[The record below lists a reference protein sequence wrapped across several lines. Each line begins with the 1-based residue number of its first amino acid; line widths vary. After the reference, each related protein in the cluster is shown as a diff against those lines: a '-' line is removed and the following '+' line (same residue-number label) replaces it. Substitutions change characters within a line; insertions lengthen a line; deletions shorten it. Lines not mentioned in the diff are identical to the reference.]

1 MGNTDKMTNTEM
13 LKNKISESGLK
24 MEYIAK
30 SCDISRQS
38 LSNKIANRSFF
49 TAKEIEILC
58 RMLNIG
64 SLTEKE
70 RIFFA
75 K

>member
-1 MGNTDKMTNTEM
+1 MTNTEM
-13 LKNKISESGLK
+13 LRELIAKSGLK
-24 MEYIAK
+24 LEYLAGK
-30 SCDISRQS
+30 CDITRQA
-38 LSNKIANRSFF
+38 LSNKISNRNFF

-58 RMLNIG
+58 RELKVS

>member
-1 MGNTDKMTNTEM
+1 MTNTEM
-13 LKNKISESGLK
+13 LRNLISKSGFKL
-24 MEYIAK
+24 EYLAAK
-30 SCDISRQS
+30 CGITRQS
-38 LSNKIANRSFF
+38 LSNKITNRNLF

-58 RMLNIG
+58 RELKVNT
-64 SLTEKE
+64 LTDKE

>member
-1 MGNTDKMTNTEM
+1 MNIVTNTAM
-13 LKNKISESGLK
+13 LRDIIAKSGLK
-24 MEYIAK
+24 LEYLADK
-30 SCDISRQS
+30 CGISRQS
-38 LSNKIANRSFF
+38 LSNKIMNRNFF
-49 TAKEIEILC
+49 TAKEIEALC
-58 RMLNIG
+58 SELRIT

>member
-1 MGNTDKMTNTEM
+1 MTNTEM
-13 LKNKISESGLK
+13 LRNIISKSGFKL
-24 MEYIAK
+24 EYLAEKCGIT
-30 SCDISRQS
+30 RQS
-38 LSNKIANRSFF
+38 LSNKITNRNLF

-58 RMLNIG
+58 RELKVNT
-64 SLTEKE
+64 LTDKE